1 MYFIF
6 AQIDAALCNP
16 PIPPLVSGIM
26 AKDRSE
32 SGYACPA
39 CFEHSWLKDYVKK
52 NSTKEGTCPCC
63 QSRRQPLI
71 PVAALYEPFHNLIS
85 SYKRAEVPPFEYGT
99 PIVDLIQ
106 DDWEVFSERLVERGG
121 DRALIESILGSGW
134 DDDDGEP
141 PLDASDLYVARHRTW
156 SHDTLA
162 DIWKEFAERVKEDP
176 SRELEFR
183 YPEFN
188 EFLVHEDLLGRRTVP
203 EPVGKVYYRARPGFV
218 KTEDGRLEP
227 HSGAGIGAPP
237 PERAK
242 AARANPEGKIV
253 MYCADQK
260 ATAVAEIRPARGEYL
275 SVGEVRANREL
286 KILDLATEPESPN
299 PFTDEAVNYEV
310 EFAALLAAF
319 AEELEKPLRITDDPT
334 DYIPSQKL
342 TDLIERAG
350 VDGIRYPSAMF
361 PGGTNVVLFDA
372 KAADIG
378 PSRLVVTETKVSYTD
393 MDPGFGR

>member
-1 MYFIF
+1 
-6 AQIDAALCNP
+6 
-16 PIPPLVSGIM
+16 M
-26 AKDRSE
+26 AKNRSE
-32 SGYACPA
+32 SDYACPA
-39 CFEHSWLKDYVKK
+39 CFEYDWLKNYVKEK
-52 NSTKEGTCPCC
+52 STKEGTCPSC

-71 PVAALYEPFHNLIS
+71 PVTALYEPFHNLIS
-85 SYKRAEVPPFEYGT
+85 SNKRADGPPLEYGT

-121 DRALIESILGSGW
+121 AGALLESILYSGW
-134 DDDDGEP
+134 DDDDGGP
-141 PLDASDLYVARHRTW
+141 PLGASDPYVARHRTW

-162 DIWKEFAERVKEDP
+162 DIWEKFAERVKEAP
-176 SRELEFR
+176 TRELEFR
-183 YPEFN
+183 DPEFDD
-188 EFLVHEDLLGRRTVP
+188 FLVGEDLLGRRTAS
-203 EPVGKVYYRARPGFV
+203 EPVGTVYYRARPGFV

-242 AARANPEGKIV
+242 AGRANPEGKV
-253 MYCADQK
+253 AMYCADQET
-260 ATAVAEIRPARGEYL
+260 TAVAEIRPARGEYV
-275 SVGEVRANREL
+275 SVAEVQANKEL
-286 KILDLATEPESPN
+286 KILDLATEPEWPN

-319 AEELEKPLRITDDPT
+319 AEEMEKPLRYRDDPT

-361 PGGTNVVLFDA
+361 PGGTNVVLFDP

-378 PSRLVVTETKVSYTD
+378 PSRLVEVTETKVSYTGF
-393 MDPGFGR
+393 DPRFGR